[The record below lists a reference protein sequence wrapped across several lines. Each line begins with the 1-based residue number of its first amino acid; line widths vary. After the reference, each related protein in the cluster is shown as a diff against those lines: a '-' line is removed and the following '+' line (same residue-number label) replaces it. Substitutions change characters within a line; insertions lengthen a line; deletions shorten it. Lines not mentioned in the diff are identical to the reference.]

1 MTSPGN
7 NLKIII
13 PEIPPISPDSPRKDS
28 DPAAVNGDYPDDAAT
43 AVNDSPGYAPDSGKS
58 ASVFESDSYS
68 NNSWYGPEYIKEIES
83 PDFILP
89 EEDGTFYVESE
100 HERDFSDYYDAID
113 NYYNY
118 KSQYE
123 TAKRLE
129 QTAIRTKNPT
139 ASWSKMR
146 TLYKLKKPACINCKR
161 RVGTVFSTEYVESDR
176 ALKPAPRILKAKCG
190 DTVGPCA
197 LDIQIMI
204 PNTTTFDN
212 PIKTT
217 KNIIKRLQNE
227 IIREKNNAIFGY
239 TSKEVAIQKFKSTT
253 AVISSF
259 IERYEKLMALY
270 EYIANNVKKNAELT
284 ATQTAFYNNVD
295 ALNNYIDEFKRSN
308 DDQYIEESVTLYID
322 ELLLQSEQIMQ
333 STYSYCG
340 VDFEREDTTFHLIQQ
355 KLSLPKNQVSLRAD
369 AKIVKYVIEDQNVV
383 YRKNQ
388 TANPKTGKTRL
399 QIESDSYASSSG
411 SSRGTLGLTSASS
424 SVSEVSSD

>member
-1 MTSPGN
+1 M
-7 NLKIII
+7 
-13 PEIPPISPDSPRKDS
+13 
-28 DPAAVNGDYPDDAAT
+28 
-43 AVNDSPGYAPDSGKS
+43 
-58 ASVFESDSYS
+58 
-68 NNSWYGPEYIKEIES
+68 
-83 PDFILP
+83 
-89 EEDGTFYVESE
+89 
-100 HERDFSDYYDAID
+100 
-113 NYYNY
+113 
-118 KSQYE
+118 
-123 TAKRLE
+123 
-129 QTAIRTKNPT
+129 TKNPT

-176 ALKPAPRILKAKCG
+176 ALKPSPRILKAKCG
-190 DTVGPCA
+190 DTVAPCA

-204 PNTTTFDN
+204 PNTTTFDK

-227 IIREKNNAIFGY
+227 IIREKNDAIFGY

-270 EYIANNVKKNAELT
+270 EYIANNVKTNAELT

-308 DDQYIEESVTLYID
+308 DDQYIEESVTLYMD
-322 ELLLQSEQIMQ
+322 ELLLQSEKIMQ

-340 VDFEREDTTFHLIQQ
+340 VDFEREDTSFHLIQQ

-369 AKIVKYVIEDQNVV
+369 AKIIKYVIEDQNVV

-388 TANPKTGKTRL
+388 TAKPKTVKNRL
-399 QIESDSYASSSG
+399 QIESDSYASSSDK
-411 SSRGTLGLTSASS
+411 SSGTLGLTSDQS